1 MEKKKK
7 EEKDLVVYRDNEL
20 YSKSNVIIS
29 AKYKSTLFENKVTAT
44 CLSKISNRQYTRTG
58 EGPDSSIVV
67 TMTASEIKNLLGAS
81 SGGTFYR
88 ELDRTARS
96 MTSRSIGMSDPDENR
111 FVYLALIQK
120 AEYKD
125 GIFTVRFN
133 SELSNFLTPDS
144 NFSRLN
150 LSMMLDFDSNSSFRL
165 YEILKS
171 RCYHPDGRSAKGDT
185 FKIEYGLSELK
196 LLMGVVNADLDAVR
210 RVLDASPAP
219 NYDKAVEKSP
229 EKTYSAKWSDFKR
242 RVIDVAV
249 KEINQKSDLEV
260 SYETIRQGRGGKTTG
275 IIFNATVKADD
286 KKEKEESKEKK
297 SGLSKEEQFR
307 IFFEVY
313 EIFEKKID
321 FDDMEAICQAADY
334 DIESIKK
341 AYEMMKKAKKE
352 PENKTGWLIACI
364 KEKWYDSSE
373 VVEKKKKSWDG
384 ERVIE
389 KADREK
395 RNAELIRL
403 IQEEKVK
410 LPVEAIELIMVSD
423 LPIDFILEQYGV

>member
-1 MEKKKK
+1 MAKKI
-7 EEKDLVVYRDNEL
+7 ENEKDLVVYRDNDL

-44 CLSKISNRQYTRTG
+44 CLSKISNRQYTKTG

-67 TMTASEIKNLLGAS
+67 SMTASEIKNLLGAS
-81 SGGTFYR
+81 SGGSFYR

-96 MTSRSIGMSDPDENR
+96 MTSRSIGMSDLDENR

-125 GIFTVRFN
+125 GVFTVRFN

-171 RCYHPDGRSAKGDT
+171 RCYHPDGRNAKGDT
-185 FKIEYGLSELK
+185 FEIQYGLSELK

-249 KEINQKSDLEV
+249 KEINEKSDLAV
-260 SYETIRQGRGGKTTG
+260 TYETIRSGRGGKTTG
-275 IIFNATVKADD
+275 IIFYAKVKAD
-286 KKEKEESKEKK
+286 EKK
-297 SGLSKEEQFR
+297 SEAQPQKEEDKGLSKDEQFK
-307 IFFEVY
+307 IFFELY
-313 EIFEKKID
+313 ETFEKKIEFSD
-321 FDDMEAICQAADY
+321 IEAICDAADY
-334 DIESIKK
+334 NLDEIKK
-341 AYEMMKKAKKE
+341 AYNMLKKSKKE
-352 PENKTGWLIACI
+352 PDNPTGWMISCI
-364 KEKWYDSSE
+364 KEKWYDASP
-373 VVEKKKKSWDG
+373 VVEKEKVSEEYTNKKQF
-384 ERVIE
+384 
-389 KADREK
+389 REK
-395 RNAELIRL
+395 RNAQLIRL
-403 IQEEKVK
+403 IQEERVK
-410 LPVEAIELIMVSD
+410 LPPEAIELVMASD
-423 LPIDFILEQYGV
+423 FPIEFILEHYGV

>member
-1 MEKKKK
+1 MAKKK
-7 EEKDLVVYRDNEL
+7 ENDLHVYRDNDL

-44 CLSKISNRQYTRTG
+44 CLSKISNRQYTKTG

-67 TMTASEIKNLLGAS
+67 SMTASEIKNLLGAS
-81 SGGTFYR
+81 AGGSFYR

-133 SELSNFLTPDS
+133 SELSNFLTPES

-171 RCYHPDGRSAKGDT
+171 RCYHPDGRNARGDT
-185 FKIEYGLSELK
+185 FEIQYGLSELK

-229 EKTYSAKWSDFKR
+229 EKTYSSKWSDFKR

-249 KEINQKSDLEV
+249 KEINQKSDLSL
-260 SYETIRQGRGGKTTG
+260 SYETIRSGRGGKTTG
-275 IIFNATVKADD
+275 IIFYATVKDT
-286 KKEKEESKEKK
+286 EQKEESSGKEPEKK
-297 SGLSKEEQFR
+297 GLSKDEQFKLFVE
-307 IFFEVY
+307 IY
-313 EIFEKKID
+313 EIVEKRLD
-321 FDDMEAICQAADY
+321 FS
-334 DIESIKK
+334 DIEAVCEAAEYDVESVKK
-341 AYEMMKKAKKE
+341 AYGMLKKAKNE
-352 PENKTGWLIACI
+352 PENVTGWLLSCI
-364 KEKWYDSSE
+364 REKWYDASPI
-373 VVEKKKKSWDG
+373 VEKKQPEDTKKEDRRSF
-384 ERVIE
+384 
-389 KADREK
+389 REK
-395 RNAELIRL
+395 RNADLIRL
-403 IQEEKVK
+403 IQEKKVE
-410 LPVEAIELIMVSD
+410 LPVEAIELIMSSD
-423 LPIDFILEQYGV
+423 FPIEFILEHYGV